1 MYLTAHCWIHSAL
14 KLSPPKTTAET
25 AMTRSLG
32 EPVIPATNES
42 NFAESDTYE
51 KPFDL
56 LTLRKTIK
64 LTSNSANGAKK
75 NSLYINR

>member
-1 MYLTAHCWIHSAL
+1 
-14 KLSPPKTTAET
+14 
-25 AMTRSLG
+25 MTRSLG